1 MTIEVIGAGYG
12 RTGTLSLKLALEQLG
27 FAPCHHMVEVF
38 KNPPSMAWWE
48 AAADGNPDW
57 PKIFEGFKAAVD
69 WPTATFYK
77 ELADFYPDA
86 KVVLTVRDPQSW
98 FESTQATIFA
108 NGFDGDGAGSPIPGA
123 GAFLPMARAVVG
135 RLFDQQM
142 HDREKLLEVYNRHNE
157 TVQRVIPAER
167 LLVYHVSDG
176 WAPLCEFLGVP
187 VPDGPTPRV
196 NDRESFPRTVSDHAD
211 SPASA

>member
-38 KNPPSMAWWE
+38 KNPPSMGWWE

-86 KVVLTVRDPQSW
+86 KVVLTLRDPQSW
-98 FESTQATIFA
+98 YESTQATIFA
-108 NGFDGDGAGSPIPGA
+108 REFPPESDDP
-123 GAFLPMARAVVG
+123 FLRMASKCVG
-135 RLFDQQM
+135 RLFDNDL
-142 HDREKLLEVYNRHNE
+142 HDRDRLIEVYNRHNE
-157 TVQRVIPAER
+157 TVQRTIPAER
-167 LLVYHVSDG
+167 LLVYHVSEG
-176 WAPLCEFLGVP
+176 WAPLCAFLGVP
-187 VPDGPTPRV
+187 VPEGPTPKV
-196 NDRESFPRTVSDHAD
+196 NDRESFPRTVSDHSDGAT
-211 SPASA
+211 ASVVEV